1 MIVFITMTTQED
13 KAQHHH
19 FWHHQEFLLQ
29 MVLCWVCNNL
39 LLPAALN
46 FALHLEQQ
54 HRNKNGRF
62 LAWFYLMIRIQGRIH
77 DFIEMLPSALLNRQ
91 NCRLQNKVTLIK
103 KPNKQVVRV
112 NSSDTCKLNSTGNL
126 LSMWNLVFRQIHGNY
141 SLQQFIWNVFY
152 KICGKLFSTNFVE
165 FIFPQYSWETI
176 FQWNLVFH

>member
-1 MIVFITMTTQED
+1 MGRWRFAANHSIFFWSKCLKLEDHHMSILSILGHFRFAKFVLTDMLKRVSCMNNFIHFRCCLMIVFITMTTQED

-62 LAWFYLMIRIQGRIH
+62 LAWFYLMIRIQGRIL
-77 DFIEMLPSALLNRQ
+77 DFIEMLPSALL
-91 NCRLQNKVTLIK
+91 C
-103 KPNKQVVRV
+103 
-112 NSSDTCKLNSTGNL
+112 
-126 LSMWNLVFRQIHGNY
+126 
-141 SLQQFIWNVFY
+141 
-152 KICGKLFSTNFVE
+152 
-165 FIFPQYSWETI
+165 
-176 FQWNLVFH
+176 